1 LFGYCVDVL
10 FEMLD
15 GGAGPA
21 ETVGAYVC
29 CQLTEGAL
37 AATDGGLKASALPK
51 PPREPAGAAED
62 DDAGLKAGLKDGRGT
77 VGRAGSDGWA
87 AAAAD
92 DG

>member
-1 LFGYCVDVL
+1 
-10 FEMLD
+10 MLD

-29 CQLTEGAL
+29 CQLAEVL

-51 PPREPAGAAED
+51 PLRDVAGVEEV
-62 DDAGLKAGLKDGRGT
+62 GEKAGLKDGIGA
-77 VGRAGSDGWA
+77 VGRAGSDGCG
-87 AAAAD
+87 AAAD